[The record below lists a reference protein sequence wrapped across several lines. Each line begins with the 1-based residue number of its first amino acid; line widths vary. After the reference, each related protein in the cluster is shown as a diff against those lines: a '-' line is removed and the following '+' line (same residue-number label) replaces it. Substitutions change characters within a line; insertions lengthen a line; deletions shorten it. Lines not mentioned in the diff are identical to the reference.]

1 MSNFLEDFQSLQ
13 QNLPALEKDQVNSYN
28 KKRFTS
34 LDKMLAQC
42 LPVIHKTGFCLV
54 QPVKVLEDKLVVYS
68 ELIHVDTGEKMES
81 CFLLLPAQMDP
92 QEFGLWISYGR
103 RYTLA
108 SLLALGSEEPE
119 WDRQPKQE
127 PEQEQEKAQGL
138 SAAKYAQLL
147 KKVGAVKPEEVPD
160 FKAKQDKWLEENLSE
175 VQYEQV
181 SGLLKDIFTRQ
192 GEEA

>member
-1 MSNFLEDFQSLQ
+1 MSSTFLEDFRSLQ
-13 QNLPALEKDQVNSYN
+13 KNLPALEKDQVNAFT

-42 LPVIHKTGFCLV
+42 LPVIHRTGFCLV
-54 QPVKVLEDKLVVYS
+54 QPVRVLEDKLIVYS
-68 ELIHVDTGEKMES
+68 ELIHVDSNEKVES
-81 CFLLLPAQMDP
+81 CFLIIPEKMEP
-92 QEFGLWISYGR
+92 QEFGTWISYGR

-119 WDRQPKQE
+119 WDRQR

-175 VQYEQV
+175 IQYEQV